1 MLKPQEEEQ
10 DTRRWSVEKDKKNF
24 FFFFKDPGI
33 PEARGAGACARPRTL
48 GPGLIDR
55 RSYLLI
61 PLSLFLVGINIF
73 SLFLF
78 FGMYVC

>member
-10 DTRRWSVEKDKKNF
+10 DTRRWSVEKIRRNF
-24 FFFFKDPGI
+24 IFFKDPGI